1 MKISSNFD
9 SGNIEVLSLD
19 HSSDIRLAI
28 RKDTNSDFL
37 QWFHFRLQ
45 GVKGIRCTLNITNAG
60 ETSYPDG
67 WKIYQACASYD
78 RENWFR
84 VPTHFDGKNLQMKF
98 TPEFDSVFFA
108 YFAPYS
114 WERHLDLISYAQESP
129 VCSVSDIGETVEG
142 RDINLVTFG
151 EAGEGKKNIW
161 VIARQHPGE
170 SMAEWFMEG
179 LISKLSDPHDAVVKK
194 LLHKA
199 VFYLVPNMNPDGSIH
214 GNLRSNFA
222 GANLNREWETPS
234 LDKSPE
240 VFYVRKKMEETGVD
254 LFLDIHGDESI
265 PYNFLSCCEGIPGYS
280 EKMAAN
286 EAFFLKKWIT
296 VNPEMQ
302 DVFGYDKDKPG
313 EANLTIGSNWVGH
326 RFNCLSATVELPFI
340 DNLNFPNELEGWSP
354 DRSIQLG
361 TSVVVPILS
370 VLDQL

>member
-67 WKIYQACASYD
+67 WPIYKACASYD
-78 RENWFR
+78 RDSWFR
-84 VPTHFDGKNLQMKF
+84 IPTHFDGKNLQLNF
-98 TPEFDSVFFA
+98 TPEYDSVFIA

-129 VCSVSDIGETVEG
+129 ACSVSDIGETVEG

-151 EAGEGKKNIW
+151 EPDSGKKNVWI
-161 VIARQHPGE
+161 IARQHPGE

-179 LISKLSDPHDAVVKK
+179 LINKLSDPHDAVVKK
-194 LLHKA
+194 LLQKA

-222 GANLNREWETPS
+222 GANLNREWQEPS
-234 LDKSPE
+234 LEKSPE

-280 EKMAAN
+280 EKMASL
-286 EAFFLKKWIT
+286 EAAFLKKWIT

-302 DVFGYDKDKPG
+302 DVHGYEKDKPG

-326 RFNCLSATVELPFI
+326 RFNCLAATVELPFI

-354 DRSIQLG
+354 DRSVQLG